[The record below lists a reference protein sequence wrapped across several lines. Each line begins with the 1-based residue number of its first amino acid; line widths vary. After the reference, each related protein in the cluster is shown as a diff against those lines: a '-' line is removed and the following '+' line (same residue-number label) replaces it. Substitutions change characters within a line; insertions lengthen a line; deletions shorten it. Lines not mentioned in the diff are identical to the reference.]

1 MPPFL
6 GREPATLQR
15 TMAVPE
21 TRHRCKHDRMTFECA
36 VEGEKEAYLAATL
49 SVRQMTPGP
58 AVLMAVLGRA
68 AWPLRADLMEP
79 FMAALDLDTLE
90 ASEAL
95 GPLSDPFAPSI
106 LSGRRSMRWWS
117 GVAMSSTGTSG
128 WGFVFAARASQG
140 NMEPMGYIWS
150 VEDGARYK
158 HRTSA
163 SPLGDV
169 DEGMDGPVDGRR
181 RKFGTRAAEG
191 GHRRQQRRPE
201 AEPGSRCRD
210 DEQEQTRIEA
220 RTMGRSFLSQSA
232 GRGG

>member
-128 WGFVFAARASQG
+128 WVSFSQRARRKG
-140 NMEPMGYIWS
+140 IWS
-150 VEDGARYK
+150 RW
-158 HRTSA
+158 
-163 SPLGDV
+163 DV
-169 DEGMDGPVDGRR
+169 SGLLKMALATNTGRVQALWVMS
-181 RKFGTRAAEG
+181 TRGWMVQLMVGE
-191 GHRRQQRRPE
+191 E
-201 AEPGSRCRD
+201 N
-210 DEQEQTRIEA
+210 
-220 RTMGRSFLSQSA
+220 L
-232 GRGG
+232 GRGPRKEDT